1 MYLKRVPNSWSNRF
15 SFYKVERETKSYYFV
30 RVNDKCVA
38 KVYKKYVGFG
48 HEWSVPTEEDF
59 KKYKIRCLAGKLE
72 SLIKAT
78 DFEKWS
84 EEKLKSLIATIQQGG
99 ADGEGSTGNPD
110 DRS

>member
-1 MYLKRVPNSWSNRF
+1 MYLKRRWNFGGGF
-15 SFYKVERETKSYYFV
+15 SFYKVERETECFYFV
-30 RVNDKCVA
+30 RLNDKCVE
-38 KVYKKYVGFG
+38 KVSKKKMQKFS
-48 HEWSVPTEEDF
+48 EWSVPTEEDF

-84 EEKLKSLIATIQQGG
+84 EGKLKSLIATIQQCG
-99 ADGEGSTGNPD
+99 ADGESSTRNPD